1 MKLNRILAGMSAA
14 AMAASMLTMVT
25 ASAAD
30 SSTLKVQLQAVGWSE
45 YSNTTAI
52 TADGDYSITVGDLSI
67 ADGLTNLGF
76 FAVGADEKAVT
87 ATVNSIVVNNDY
99 TVTVGS
105 AVNTADETG
114 NGLPNIWNPAG
125 QADVVF
131 SGDGCSFKGDGG
143 TSIKFYVGDTDTA
156 ITSVTYNI
164 TVSGYSEGGSD
175 SETDSGYPADAIFAN
190 GGSKWG
196 DAGDFDSFKEVD
208 FLEWEGT
215 TFQIDYGKEGYNFDD
230 SNAKLVLKI
239 TTPAEVEAGTLLF
252 RLAETT
258 DETTHTYT
266 APEAGSSF
274 TFEIPYSEFKEF
286 QDSMGYGVVNYWDNG
301 FNTNFQA
308 ATAANVSIYMSGVTY
323 TPVEESEGDGS
334 SEAPVPATSYVA
346 FEMFT
351 DADYGWGNWLPNGVE
366 NEDGTDIGKGTDAEI
381 TGNGTYTVSVSAE
394 QVAAWYD
401 AEGNAVVAGTEGATP
416 APAAGVNVW
425 CVDILK
431 LADALG
437 VGSADLGKDVTNADK
452 MQLVKDAGVTFSD
465 VSLIV
470 DGETIY
476 TYNDED
482 LLYADIEG
490 NGNLRLEIYNTYG
503 DTKTTAPAEVAALAP
518 KEGGLVAEDEIA
530 VTFTINGL
538 PEELPEPTESSEPSK
553 DSSKDKDSTAASK
566 TDSTTS
572 SKNDNKGNDKNPS
585 TGAAALA
592 TVGVLLA
599 GAAVVATKKK

>member
-14 AMAASMLTMVT
+14 AMAASMLTMIT

-143 TSIKFYVGDTDTA
+143 TSIKFYVGDEATT

-175 SETDSGYPADAIFAN
+175 SEAETGYPADAVFGN
-190 GGSKWG
+190 GGTTWSQ
-196 DAGDFDSFKEVD
+196 AFVESLKEAD
-208 FLEWEGT
+208 MAAWDGLWL
-215 TFQIDYGKEGYNFDD
+215 QLDYGKEGYQAADET
-230 SNAKLVLKI
+230 NAKLVLKL
-239 TTPAEVEAGTLLF
+239 EASETVAAGSTIF
-252 RLAETT
+252 RIGDTT
-258 DETTHTYT
+258 DDTNHAYT
-266 APEAGSSF
+266 AEADGTSF
-274 TFEIPYSEFKEF
+274 TFEIPLTELKAFEDHDGYSAV
-286 QDSMGYGVVNYWDNG
+286 QGWDNG
-301 FNTNFQA
+301 FGCNFQVGA
-308 ATAANVSIYMSGVTY
+308 AGKVTVYATGMEY

-334 SEAPVPATSYVA
+334 SEAPAPATTYTAV
-346 FEMFT
+346 EMFT
-351 DADYGWGNWLPNGVE
+351 DANWGWGNWLPNGVE
-366 NEDGTDIGKGTDAEI
+366 KEDGSDIGKGTDAEI
-381 TGNGTYTVSVSAE
+381 TGNGTYTVSISAE
-394 QVAAWYD
+394 QVATWYD

-425 CVDILK
+425 CVDILE

-437 VGSADLGKDVTNADK
+437 VGTADLGKDVTNADK

-553 DSSKDKDSTAASK
+553 DSSKDKDSTASK